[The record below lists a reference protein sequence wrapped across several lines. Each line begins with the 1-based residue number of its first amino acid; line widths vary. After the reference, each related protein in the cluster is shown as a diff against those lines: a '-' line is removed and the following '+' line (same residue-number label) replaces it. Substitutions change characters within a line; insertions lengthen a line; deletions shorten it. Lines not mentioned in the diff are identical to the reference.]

1 MVVDRQRS
9 FIGSMNLDPRS
20 EVFNSEMGVVVDSP
34 PLAANWRGRWSA
46 TWGLTTAGRSQATPG
61 GSLQWRSG
69 TGTLAREPARHLW
82 QRVENLLFKL
92 FPPSLY

>member
-34 PLAANWRGRWSA
+34 PLAAELARQIERDMGPDNSWQV
-46 TWGLTTAGRSQATPG
+46 QATPG

-92 FPPSLY
+92 MPASYY